1 MILYA
6 AADLLWATRIKAT
19 GEKVG
24 TSCRPIR
31 SLEMLELRLNDEDV
45 RAVLLDLDNSELA
58 FAVMD
63 RLQSDRATDSDRA
76 ITLVAWG
83 PHVMVSELAEARA
96 RGCDRVLT
104 RGQFANELAATLVEL
119 NQSGGADA

>member
-24 TSCRPIR
+24 TPCRPIR

-45 RAVLLDLDNSELA
+45 RAVLLDLDISELA

-63 RLQSDRATDSDRA
+63 RLRADRATESERT

-104 RGQFANELAATLVEL
+104 RGQFANELAGLLADL
-119 NQSGGADA
+119 NDAGRADA

>member
-24 TSCRPIR
+24 TPCRPVR
-31 SLEMLELRLNDEDV
+31 SLEMLEMRLVDEDV

-58 FAVMD
+58 FAIID
-63 RLQSDRATDSDRA
+63 RLRGGDSSDAEHG
-76 ITLVAWG
+76 IELIAW
-83 PHVMVSELAEARA
+83 AR
-96 RGCDRVLT
+96 T
-104 RGQFANELAATLVEL
+104 
-119 NQSGGADA
+119 